1 MIVYKIKRLFGGM
14 KRSCK
19 MRTSDKNKRRYSKR
33 YRRWWFWEE
42 SRWNQRHGKNSNTV
56 QTDL

>member
-1 MIVYKIKRLFGGM
+1 MIVYEIKHLFGGM

-19 MRTSDKNKRRYSKR
+19 MRTSDKNKRKYNKR

-42 SRWNQRHGKNSNTV
+42 SRWNARHGI
-56 QTDL
+56 